1 MREVEKEIVQVK
13 VEDHCAKYVNYK
25 GDSLLEIGIPLAQEL
40 QSFYQRNYS
49 VRDFV
54 LQNSLRRIKELAQE
68 GNDVGSLLDDVIELL
83 GKEYT
88 DKHE

>member
-1 MREVEKEIVQVK
+1 MREVEKEIVQVR

-54 LQNSLRRIKELAQE
+54 LQSSLINIRQQAIE
-68 GNDVGSLLDDVIELL
+68 GTDVSGLLSDVIELL
-83 GKEYT
+83 GKEYI

>member
-1 MREVEKEIVQVK
+1 MREVEKEIVQAK
-13 VEDHCAKYVNYK
+13 VENDILKYVNYK

-54 LQNSLRRIKELAQE
+54 LQNSLCRIKELAQE